1 MSRRHG
7 FVVTLAASAL
17 ALSAAAAQG
26 EDTSRLYWGAGLAVT
41 DFESKHEGVPFT
53 ATLAGWQL
61 YGGLQ
66 ARERMAVEVAVER
79 LSGVELDDIRGSGLT
94 RLRISA
100 DDIAA
105 TLRGVFSLSLQEI
118 LPRRQNVV
126 LFATAGLERSL
137 EERDV
142 LELNTGR
149 ATSVAERDFALVI
162 GAGVTFDLARV
173 RLRTHVQSADRAAG
187 ALDSIGVAAEFR
199 F

>member
-1 MSRRHG
+1 MSRLHRALLPA
-7 FVVTLAASAL
+7 LASSAL
-17 ALSAAAAQG
+17 ALGGVAEG
-26 EDTSRLYWGAGLAVT
+26 EDTSKLYWGAGLAVT
-41 DFESKHEGVPFT
+41 DFESKHEGVRFT
-53 ATLAGWQL
+53 ATPAGWQL

-66 ARERMAVEVAVER
+66 ARERMAVELAVER
-79 LSGVELDDIRGSGLT
+79 LSGVELDDVRGSGLT

-105 TLRGVFSLSLQEI
+105 TVRGVFSLSLQEI
-118 LPRRQNVV
+118 LPRRQSVV
-126 LFATAGLERSL
+126 LFATAGIERSL

-142 LELNTGR
+142 LDLHTGR
-149 ATSVAERDFALVI
+149 ATSVAERDFALVV

-187 ALDSIGVAAEFR
+187 ALNSVGVAAEFR